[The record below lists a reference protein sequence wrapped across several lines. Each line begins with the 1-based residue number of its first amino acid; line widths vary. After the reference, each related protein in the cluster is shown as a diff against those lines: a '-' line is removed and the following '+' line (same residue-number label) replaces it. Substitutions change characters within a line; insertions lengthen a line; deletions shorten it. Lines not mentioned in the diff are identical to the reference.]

1 MRNEGNSLRALYDIA
16 NAKAMEQ
23 SAQSDQRIAALRT
36 QLADAVGQLAE
47 MAPIS
52 ERQSARQQTEAARV
66 SPATT
71 NTLALSIAA
80 HMRHATEHCRALSSC
95 AALQCS
101 KLPSSC
107 IAVCPVVVVPQKNLP
122 PESQSD

>member
-47 MAPIS
+47 MAPLS
-52 ERQSARQQTEAARV
+52 ELQSAREQIEAARV
-66 SPATT
+66 RPAAA
-71 NTLALSIAA
+71 NALAQVQ
-80 HMRHATEHCRALSSC
+80 HT
-95 AALQCS
+95 
-101 KLPSSC
+101 
-107 IAVCPVVVVPQKNLP
+107 
-122 PESQSD
+122 

>member
-1 MRNEGNSLRALYDIA
+1 MPPVQGEAAAAREEFRGARKDLLQFRNEGNSLRALYDIA

-52 ERQSARQQTEAARV
+52 ELQSARQQTEAARV

-80 HMRHATEHCRALSSC
+80 HMRHATEHCRALS
-95 AALQCS
+95 A
-101 KLPSSC
+101 
-107 IAVCPVVVVPQKNLP
+107 
-122 PESQSD
+122 